1 MFGLTL
7 IASLYYYAINCCH
20 ALLKR
25 PKRASSLPEQPQ
37 RPEELV
43 ALMLG
48 VTAQMALQLCCQ
60 PCWQCLCPQD
70 SVLSSHGVF
79 FSAGFQSFKNHIENI
94 RHREEDWFSLL
105 SYLSYLSQER
115 ELEKTASTILV
126 AFLWLLS
133 MHISKGGS
141 VLWKIHIS
149 FKLQMVVLLFF
160 HRSEHSYQNYKE

>member
-60 PCWQCLCPQD
+60 PIWQCLCPQD

-94 RHREEDWFSLL
+94 RQGEEDWFSLL

-126 AFLWLLS
+126 AFFMAAFNAYLKRRQCLVENTHLFQTTN
-133 MHISKGGS
+133 GS
-141 VLWKIHIS
+141 
-149 FKLQMVVLLFF
+149 FAFF
-160 HRSEHSYQNYKE
+160 PQV